1 MMEGNQVST
10 RLTWVVEKEVW
21 DEAEEKKLFEA
32 LAETDSDIIFYSLGD
47 MLLNERVRKIN
58 GPVIGRGS
66 IQFIKRSTSGFPWAY
81 VSWPDF
87 RCSNYYNQFSEFL
100 IHEFFAFLPWGLL
113 QKKKNLIYSVF
124 PDENSKVFF
133 RPDTNDK
140 IFSGKVV
147 SFDNFEHWYEQEKV
161 CYSPDQALQCVI
173 SRPSV
178 ILDEWRFVC
187 SVRYI
192 KILGSSRYI
201 KEGPKIDQTQ
211 TMDVYQVK
219 SQREEAVF
227 KVLSKLSKHPEILG
241 YPPLVVID
249 MAETPTG
256 WKLSEFGSV
265 NCCSWYSCDPLP
277 IIKAMEQEAKEDY

>member
-1 MMEGNQVST
+1 MPT
-10 RLTWVVEKEVW
+10 KITWIAEKEVW
-21 DEAEEKKLFEA
+21 LDDEEKRLFEA
-32 LAETDSDIIFYSLGD
+32 LAKTGSDVIPFTLGET
-47 MLLNERVRKIN
+47 LLNEEVRKIQ

-124 PDENSKVFF
+124 PDDNSKVFF

-147 SFDNFEHWYEQEKV
+147 SFDDFEHWYEQENI
-161 CYSPDQALQCVI
+161 CYSPSKELQCVV

-178 ILDEWRFVC
+178 IFDEWRFVC
-187 SVRYI
+187 SVRDT

-201 KEGPKIDQTQ
+201 KEGPKIDPTQ
-211 TMDVYQVK
+211 TMDAHQIN
-219 SQREEAVF
+219 SQREGAVL
-227 KVLSKLSKHPEILG
+227 KVLSRLSEHPEVLG
-241 YPPLVVID
+241 YPPFIVID

-256 WKLSEFGSV
+256 WKLMEFGSV

-277 IIKAMEQEAKEDY
+277 IIRAMEQEAKEEYEKD